1 MEPVEFH
8 DFLRG
13 GSSRRTAPLMIAGLR
28 TVQRMFRAI
37 ESAKRGGHSM
47 MMSFKKPIGMTKRS
61 AYPTQL
67 KWHPHLD
74 KDRVKC
80 QSIAGL
86 VEPQHNNSSGFFIQ
100 SLTRMP

>member
-1 MEPVEFH
+1 
-8 DFLRG
+8 
-13 GSSRRTAPLMIAGLR
+13 
-28 TVQRMFRAI
+28 
-37 ESAKRGGHSM
+37 M
-47 MMSFKKPIGMTKRS
+47 MMSFKKPIGMTKQS

-86 VEPQHNNSSGFFIQ
+86 VEPQHNNSSRFFIQ
-100 SLTRMP
+100 SLTRMPEDFGAHPLINRSIHGFLMAHENLGRGDYEV